1 MCGFIYFFLR
11 LFRCLVFAFAFAP
24 SAVAVA
30 VAVVSALSV
39 SALVVSAKVLSSRS
53 DAVGAGREEAGGTPS
68 VAVSVAGGADGL
80 QATAAIST
88 ERHSTAG
95 IVGFT

>member
-1 MCGFIYFFLR
+1 MCGFIYFYLR

-24 SAVAVA
+24 SA

-53 DAVGAGREEAGGTPS
+53 DAVGAGRKEAGGTPS

>member
-1 MCGFIYFFLR
+1 M
-11 LFRCLVFAFAFAP
+11 VFAFAFAP
-24 SAVAVA
+24 SAVAV
-30 VAVVSALSV
+30 VSTLSV

-68 VAVSVAGGADGL
+68 VAVSVAGRADGL

-88 ERHSTAG
+88 ERHSTVG